1 MTKLQTLVSIP
12 ILAFALGGAAHAQ
25 PTVTGNVAGGDR
37 QSADTT
43 RPDSGAPDAAGQA
56 KVWHDQDTRADRKP
70 TRAERK
76 AARQAERDRRS
87 AMAASPSYN
96 PGSTPSTDTSA
107 APGAPG
113 NSGAPNSRSSSGG
126 TGGGKP

>member
-1 MTKLQTLVSIP
+1 MKKTHTLLAAP
-12 ILAFALGGAAHAQ
+12 AFALMLGAAWAQ

-43 RPDSGAPDAAGQA
+43 RPDVGAPDAAGQA
-56 KVWHDQDTRADRKP
+56 KVWHDQDTRSRGSHALNDRK
-70 TRAERK
+70 AE
-76 AARQAERDRRS
+76 RQAERDRRA
-87 AMAASPSYN
+87 AMSSSPLYN
-96 PGSTPSTDTSA
+96 STSTPSTDTSA

-113 NSGAPNSRSSSGG
+113 NAGAPNSRSSSGA